1 MDFRG
6 PDSNHRVLAGLAIIF
21 LTGVESG
28 AARAAHVHPSV
39 LRTDAIY
46 TGRAAANAANVARPR
61 DAHRKSTTVPDQAQ
75 WITLAAGFSLI
86 GIAVGVR
93 RRHLAAGKGN

>member
-6 PDSNHRVLAGLAIIF
+6 SDSNRRVLAGLAIIF
-21 LTGVESG
+21 LTGMEGS

-46 TGRAAANAANVARPR
+46 TGSAAANVARPR
-61 DAHRKSTTVPDQAQ
+61 DAYRKSTTVPDQAQ

-93 RRHLAAGKGN
+93 RRHLAAEKGN